1 MPLWKLTPIDMENP
15 NWEASTHK
23 GEVIARAE
31 TEEKARSLCVSA
43 FRTGAT
49 KGHVGAIIPYPP
61 WKYPEHVLCQGG
73 LGSKGAID
81 DRNAIEKEMSTNAV
95 LEAQRLA
102 REWTEKHGK

>member
-43 FRTGAT
+43 FGTGAT
-49 KGHVGAIIPYPP
+49 KGHVGATIIPYPP
-61 WKYPEHVLCQGG
+61 WKYPEHVLCQLTEIDIYEAEGPD
-73 LGSKGAID
+73 AIF
-81 DRNAIEKEMSTNAV
+81 EP
-95 LEAQRLA
+95 
-102 REWTEKHGK
+102 